1 MTTQRET
8 DETKATTDLSQSLRT
23 RIADHLEKRAKAIE
37 EASTD
42 RHVELLK
49 HETEILH
56 LVRSVAD
63 QHEAVVCRIAQEIR
77 NPRSTIDEYRGFG
90 EVFATTAV
98 GRKLSLRDAI
108 NGLLFF
114 KSEMLHELSENGFLD
129 DTTGLEVKA
138 LMDFIGTRIDVLFA
152 ELAVSFHANFTER
165 LEKEL
170 TVREQHNRQK
180 DLFIRIASHEI
191 RNPLTRALSICEIAV
206 LEGGT
211 ASSTDDITRESFRV
225 IHSNLLSI
233 NRHLNQLL
241 DMSLLED
248 DKISLHKESVNV
260 PEMLSRIKGSFERIS
275 NQRVVTLK
283 VSTPLQIET
292 DPDRFEQIIL
302 NLLLNATKYSAPG
315 SAIEL
320 AVVDDAQQVTISVTD
335 QGKGIPEQDLERIFD
350 PYERLTVDEAKDIS
364 EDNGLGLGLYI
375 SRTIATAL
383 GGTLTVEST
392 QGTGSTFTLTLP
404 A

>member
-1 MTTQRET
+1 
-8 DETKATTDLSQSLRT
+8 
-23 RIADHLEKRAKAIE
+23 
-37 EASTD
+37 
-42 RHVELLK
+42 
-49 HETEILH
+49 
-56 LVRSVAD
+56 
-63 QHEAVVCRIAQEIR
+63 VVCRIAQEIK
-77 NPRSTIDEYRGFG
+77 NPRSTIDEYRSFG

-108 NGLLFF
+108 NGLLFL
-114 KSEMLHELSENGFLD
+114 KNEMLHELSENGFLD

-191 RNPLTRALSICEIAV
+191 RNPLTSALSICEIAV

-211 ASSTDDITRESFRV
+211 AGSTDDKTRESFRV

-302 NLLLNATKYSAPG
+302 NLLLNAAKYSSPG

>member
-1 MTTQRET
+1 
-8 DETKATTDLSQSLRT
+8 
-23 RIADHLEKRAKAIE
+23 
-37 EASTD
+37 
-42 RHVELLK
+42 
-49 HETEILH
+49 
-56 LVRSVAD
+56 
-63 QHEAVVCRIAQEIR
+63 
-77 NPRSTIDEYRGFG
+77 
-90 EVFATTAV
+90 
-98 GRKLSLRDAI
+98 
-108 NGLLFF
+108 
-114 KSEMLHELSENGFLD
+114 
-129 DTTGLEVKA
+129 
-138 LMDFIGTRIDVLFA
+138 
-152 ELAVSFHANFTER
+152 
-165 LEKEL
+165 
-170 TVREQHNRQK
+170 
-180 DLFIRIASHEI
+180 LFIRIASHEI
-191 RNPLTRALSICEIAV
+191 RNPLTSALSICELVA

-211 ASSTDDITRESFRV
+211 MSSTGDKTHESFQV

-248 DKISLHKESVNV
+248 DKISLHKKSVNV

-302 NLLLNATKYSAPG
+302 NLLLNAAKYSAPG

-350 PYERLTVDEAKDIS
+350 PYERLAVDKAKDVS

-375 SRTIATAL
+375 SRTLATAL

-392 QGTGSTFTLTLP
+392 LGTGSTFTLTLP